1 MSETDQAERFTALT
15 HEVAAPLRRYIARR
29 TEPASVE
36 DVVSDVLLVLWRRL
50 ADVPIDEPLPWAYA
64 VARGCLA
71 NHHRAVGR
79 HLRLV
84 QRLTRLER
92 PYGRLASHGPA
103 DDSSDDEADVHAAL
117 ARLRELDREVV
128 MLWAW
133 EGLAP
138 REIATVTG
146 LTPNAV
152 SIRLHKA
159 KKVLAAD
166 LGKTPSRAGHER
178 DTERR
183 PR

>member
-1 MSETDQAERFTALT
+1 VWTDTAD
-15 HEVAAPLRRYIARR
+15 
-29 TEPASVE
+29 E
-36 DVVSDVLLVLWRRL
+36 DF
-50 ADVPIDEPLPWAYA
+50 
-64 VARGCLA
+64 
-71 NHHRAVGR
+71 H
-79 HLRLV
+79 
-84 QRLTRLER
+84 
-92 PYGRLASHGPA
+92 
-103 DDSSDDEADVHAAL
+103 ADVHAAL

-133 EGLAP
+133 EGLVP

-159 KKVLAAD
+159 KKALAAD
-166 LGKTPSRAGHER
+166 LGKTAPPGGQIR

>member
-1 MSETDQAERFTALT
+1 
-15 HEVAAPLRRYIARR
+15 
-29 TEPASVE
+29 
-36 DVVSDVLLVLWRRL
+36 
-50 ADVPIDEPLPWAYA
+50 
-64 VARGCLA
+64 
-71 NHHRAVGR
+71 
-79 HLRLV
+79 
-84 QRLTRLER
+84 
-92 PYGRLASHGPA
+92 
-103 DDSSDDEADVHAAL
+103 
-117 ARLRELDREVV
+117 

-159 KKVLAAD
+159 KKALAAA
-166 LGKTPSRAGHER
+166 LGKTAPHAGHKR